1 MKQVFSKNK
10 IIQLLV
16 LVLVSAFSACSS
28 DNEEDLLGELEIKDI
43 SFAEQILPL
52 VESNCYGCHSMA
64 NSSIGAGIV
73 LEGYDAIK
81 VQIDADKF
89 LQVLRAEGDL
99 SQMPPGAPLTETQ
112 ILTVETWINEGALM
126 N

>member
-1 MKQVFSKNK
+1 MKQTFSKNR
-10 IIQLLV
+10 IIQLLI
-16 LVLVSAFSACSS
+16 LILVSTFSACSS
-28 DNEEDLLGELEIKDI
+28 DNEEELFNELEIKDV

-81 VQIDADKF
+81 AQIDADKF
-89 LQVLRAEGDL
+89 LQVLKGEDDVAA
-99 SQMPPGAPLTETQ
+99 MPPGAPLTDTQ
-112 ILTVETWINEGALM
+112 ILTVETWINEGTLM

>member
-1 MKQVFSKNK
+1 MKQAFSKNR
-10 IIQLLV
+10 IIQLLI

-28 DNEEDLLGELEIKDI
+28 DNEEELFNELEIKDI

-81 VQIDADKF
+81 AQIDADKF
-89 LQVLRAEGDL
+89 LQVLKSEDGV
-99 SQMPPGAPLTETQ
+99 SPMPPGIPLTDTQ